1 MTQPTISGM
10 AGVWG
15 LGHATAQGVDQTFAL
30 NAKAASAIASLAA
43 SAGGLPLLGGV
54 WIAALIVCAVAL
66 FIIPE
71 SNQRDLAA
79 IR

>member
-15 LGHATAQGVDQTFAL
+15 LGYAT
-30 NAKAASAIASLAA
+30 
-43 SAGGLPLLGGV
+43 
-54 WIAALIVCAVAL
+54 AALIVCAVAL